1 MEGGTHPKKEIS
13 MKAKTILR
21 ALMAG
26 VGAILLGSASQ
37 SETIHHGV
45 PRQPGNSIPEG
56 SRELCSGVP
65 ENTPLISGLKTGW
78 AVALP
83 SSPSIRLLF
92 SDQVL
97 GCQIPD
103 LMARGSDT
111 GACTGSWTFALTL
124 VPEMQKAGVYDLPSY
139 PVDFAKAVTFA
150 TPAEGCGQT
159 SCAGGGSASGPG
171 SRGPQAT
178 MEIYSVTDECI
189 TGQIRDYES
198 GWVIPPLDF
207 NGAFHAV
214 RCTPPSP

>member
-1 MEGGTHPKKEIS
+1 

-21 ALMAG
+21 ALTAG

-37 SETIHHGV
+37 SETIRHGV
-45 PRQPGNSIPEG
+45 PREPGNSIPEG

-97 GCQIPD
+97 ACQVPD
-103 LMARGSDT
+103 LTGRESNT
-111 GACTGSWTFALTL
+111 GACTDSWRFALTL
-124 VPEMQKAGVYDLPSY
+124 VPEMQRPGVYDLPGY
-139 PVDFAKAVTFA
+139 PVDFANAVTVA
-150 TPAEGCGQT
+150 MPAEGCGKPE
-159 SCAGGGSASGPG
+159 CAGGGSGSGPG
-171 SRGPQAT
+171 SPGPHGT
-178 MEIYSVTDECI
+178 MEIYSVTEQCI
-189 TGQIRDYES
+189 TGQIRGYES
-198 GWVIPPLDF
+198 GWVNPPLDF